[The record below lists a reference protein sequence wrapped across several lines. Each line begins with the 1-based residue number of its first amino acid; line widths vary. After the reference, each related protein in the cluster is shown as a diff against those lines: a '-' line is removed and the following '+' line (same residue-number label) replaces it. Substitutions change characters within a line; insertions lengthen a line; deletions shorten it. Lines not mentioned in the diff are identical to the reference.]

1 MQITRVNAVL
11 YFTKTFFD
19 FYAVGMSNTLRYTFP
34 ADVIQHL
41 DIVTPENLTQQ
52 IQSFIQTNK
61 LPSASILMLLADE
74 LLFCKELSLTPGVN
88 PAHEEEIHTFLDAVP
103 FEHVIDKLYKLEKKE
118 ILVATNLDYFTKFQE
133 AFESNNSR
141 IEEVVPTFLLGKT
154 VNLQNGMPQDV
165 AHSILDKLGN
175 IRAWS
180 MPIMQ
185 SITAP
190 TIQETNPMERTPK
203 EIDADASPT
212 PPPTPKKSNKR
223 ILIMGISIIPLIG
236 VFLFLLFQ
244 MNAENAKQD
253 ALFRAKQKSTQIQQ
267 PAPVPTVPVTS
278 TTDQSTSAFAATVD
292 EQNLKISIEYSPA
305 SASLAASMK
314 NELTNFGIKAI
325 QDIPVTTGSNANAVI
340 FSDSISEGTK
350 QRIVDELHKVVADI
364 GVQSN
369 SQMSDDVLITLP

>member
-1 MQITRVNAVL
+1 
-11 YFTKTFFD
+11 
-19 FYAVGMSNTLRYTFP
+19 
-34 ADVIQHL
+34 
-41 DIVTPENLTQQ
+41 
-52 IQSFIQTNK
+52 
-61 LPSASILMLLADE
+61 
-74 LLFCKELSLTPGVN
+74 
-88 PAHEEEIHTFLDAVP
+88 
-103 FEHVIDKLYKLEKKE
+103 
-118 ILVATNLDYFTKFQE
+118 
-133 AFESNNSR
+133 
-141 IEEVVPTFLLGKT
+141 
-154 VNLQNGMPQDV
+154 
-165 AHSILDKLGN
+165 
-175 IRAWS
+175 
-180 MPIMQ
+180 
-185 SITAP
+185 
-190 TIQETNPMERTPK
+190 
-203 EIDADASPT
+203 
-212 PPPTPKKSNKR
+212 
-223 ILIMGISIIPLIG
+223 MGISIIPLIG